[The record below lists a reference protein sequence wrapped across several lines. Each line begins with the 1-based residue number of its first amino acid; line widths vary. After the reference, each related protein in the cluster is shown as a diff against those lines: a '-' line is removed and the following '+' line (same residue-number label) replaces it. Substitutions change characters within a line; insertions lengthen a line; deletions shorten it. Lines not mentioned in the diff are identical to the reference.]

1 MIYLMKLYL
10 INNIFGF
17 IDNSDLNNKIAT
29 KPVLKAERE
38 KIVKLQAF
46 DLIFFGDVGFQNMF
60 VYQPT
65 LSALELRKY
74 RTLNMLLVGN

>member
-38 KIVKLQAF
+38 KIVKFQAF
-46 DLIFFGDVGFQNMF
+46 D
-60 VYQPT
+60 
-65 LSALELRKY
+65 
-74 RTLNMLLVGN
+74 